1 MAEFLVAGRDIADVS
16 PQEARQCK
24 YELTMSAEPDELR
37 PRTLAGATI
46 LQIVPAL
53 RDDSAGR
60 TTVNVAY
67 ALLQA
72 GARALVAAD
81 GGPLVEELQ
90 SFGGEYLALPDAAA
104 NPLKIRRNA
113 GVLEEIIGR
122 ERVDVVHARSAG
134 AAWSALIATVRLPAW
149 LVTNVP
155 DTDASPRGLRSLHLR
170 AMAQGDRV
178 IASSADSGAQFAK
191 RYGIPR
197 DRLVIIPSAIDTA
210 TFDPATV
217 SPERTAALRHA
228 WGVRSGERVVLV
240 PGPIAPWN
248 GQMVLTDAVRLLAQ
262 TGLHDAVFVLIG
274 DTKDPHAREV
284 AARCIAHGI
293 DGLVVQIGQCNDMP
307 AAFAAADLVVA
318 PAVEAPMFG
327 RRVAQ
332 AQAMGRPVI
341 ASAVGVLQENVVVPP
356 RVSEELRTGWLT
368 RPGDPQDLARAI
380 GVALALEDT
389 VYQGTCARARQFAE
403 FMFSPR
409 SIAVAHR
416 GVYTSLLARDT

>member
-1 MAEFLVAGRDIADVS
+1 
-16 PQEARQCK
+16 
-24 YELTMSAEPDELR
+24 MSAEPDDLR

-60 TTVNVAY
+60 AAIHIAY
-67 ALLQA
+67 ALIRA
-72 GARALVAAD
+72 GARALVAGD
-81 GGPLVEELQ
+81 GGPLVDHLLT
-90 SFGGEYLALPDAAA
+90 FGGEYLPLPDSGS

-113 GVLEEIIGR
+113 GVLEDIIGR
-122 ERVDVVHARSAG
+122 ERVDIVHARSAG
-134 AAWSALIATVRLPAW
+134 AAWSALIATIRLPAS

-155 DTDASPRGLRSLHLR
+155 DGGKPHGLRSLQLR

-197 DRLVIIPSAIDTA
+197 DRLVIIPPAIDTA
-210 TFDPATV
+210 TFDPAAV
-217 SPERTAALRHA
+217 SPERAQALRHA
-228 WGVRSGERVVLV
+228 WGVRPGERVILV

-248 GQMVLTDAVRLLAQ
+248 GQMVLAEAVRLLAQ
-262 TGLHDAVFVLIG
+262 GDLHNAVFVLLG

-284 AARCIAHGI
+284 AARCIALGI
-293 DGLVVQIGQCNDMP
+293 DGLVVQSGPCADMP
-307 AAFAAADLVVA
+307 AAFAAADIVVA
-318 PAVEAPMFG
+318 PSVEAPMLG

-332 AQAMGRPVI
+332 AQAMGCPVVT
-341 ASAVGVLQENVVVPP
+341 SAIGVLQEHVVVPP
-356 RVSEELRTGWLT
+356 RVADDLRTGWLT

-380 GVALALEDT
+380 RVALSLEDT
-389 VYQGTCARARQFAE
+389 VYQGFSARARQFAE
-403 FMFSPR
+403 YMFSPR